1 MNKENLII
9 LVEQIYRALDTVS
22 VSGYNNTKVLSNCM
36 EALQRLANDINEA
49 EPNLH
54 CAANKDNI
62 RPVNPGKPR
71 PEPPKKDGD

>member
-1 MNKENLII
+1 MNKENLIT
-9 LVEQIYRALDTVS
+9 LVGQIYRALDTVS

-36 EALQRLANDINEA
+36 EALQQLANDINEA
-49 EPNLH
+49 EPNLQ

-71 PEPPKKDGD
+71 PEPSKKDGD

>member
-1 MNKENLII
+1 MNKENLIA
-9 LVEQIYRALDTVS
+9 LVGQIYRGLDTIS
-22 VSGYNNTKVLSNCM
+22 VSGYNNIKVLSNCM
-36 EALQRLANDINEA
+36 EALQQLANDINDA